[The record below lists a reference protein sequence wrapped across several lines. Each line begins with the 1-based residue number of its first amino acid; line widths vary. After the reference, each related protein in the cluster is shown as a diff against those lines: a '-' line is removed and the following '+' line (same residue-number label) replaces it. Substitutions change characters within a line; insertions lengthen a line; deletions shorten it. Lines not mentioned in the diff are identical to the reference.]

1 MNNPAPEPQDTPNQ
15 ALEPDAQTTHVVP
28 YRPRVAFTPGSI
40 TKVVTARRRYVCGNH
55 LSQVEKH
62 SIEPGQRYVRNSLPP
77 NNREIGND
85 HWWWLRMCLDCC
97 PVEYDERRN
106 SPVSGTDAGGA

>member
-1 MNNPAPEPQDTPNQ
+1 MTQSAEI
-15 ALEPDAQTTHVVP
+15 AR
-28 YRPRVAFTPGSI
+28 YRPRVSFTPGSI

-62 SIEPGQRYVRNSLPP
+62 HIQPGQRYVRNSLPP
-77 NNREIGND
+77 HNHEIGNE

-97 PVEYDERRN
+97 PAQHDERV
-106 SPVSGTDAGGA
+106 SPPGQAQG